1 MAFFIPQF
9 YSNYTFPSTDNFYE
23 FPTPVAVAAAGNRG
37 GSVIE
42 SAFMWGGGH
51 DQYLQDDYNYNY
63 NLMIPLLDNMNIGA
77 LDHHSLLPDCDT
89 IMPSSCANWMSSSLD
104 DQLVMP
110 ELFSNSKTGSYGIG
124 EECYGFVD
132 DIKPTTTYL
141 ATTARENWGIPF
153 QSNEMVAVEEPNS
166 NVKVGRYSEQERK
179 ERILR
184 YLKKRNK
191 RNFNKT
197 IKYACRKTLADRRVR
212 VRGRFASNKNEL
224 YEEEMFMK
232 KNDNPHTKEDFF
244 CTDAIH
250 QFKNDEEEWVQ
261 EAMANLVYLC
271 HA

>member
-141 ATTARENWGIPF
+141 ATTARENW
-153 QSNEMVAVEEPNS
+153 
-166 NVKVGRYSEQERK
+166 
-179 ERILR
+179 
-184 YLKKRNK
+184 
-191 RNFNKT
+191 
-197 IKYACRKTLADRRVR
+197 YACRKTLADRRVR